1 MALPPCRRERTGTL
15 LHRWKPVKCPFSGPR
30 SRSQPRPCS
39 MRSQRHAALRHEPRH
54 GAVTPEHPPA
64 RRGVRGWGQRRTP
77 RDSNTAR
84 TPAARG
90 GSQLGAG
97 RGTLSPAHPRLQG
110 GRQRCP

>member
-1 MALPPCRRERTGTL
+1 MALPPCRWERTGTL